1 MGGDAGLVD
10 GTEPDAV
17 VLQDVVR
24 EEVHPLGE
32 ILVEDEA
39 EDVVPEL
46 IRPHFPPQGVGDI
59 PELGLELLLVV
70 FGHTWKD
77 ATVLTAR
84 TPSESSKSGE
94 MQGDDPANSTQI
106 TWQDTRW
113 RSLLQG

>member
-1 MGGDAGLVD
+1 
-10 GTEPDAV
+10 

-46 IRPHFPPQGVGDI
+46 IRAHFPPQGVGDV

-70 FGHTWKD
+70 FRHVW
-77 ATVLTAR
+77 A
-84 TPSESSKSGE
+84 
-94 MQGDDPANSTQI
+94 Q
-106 TWQDTRW
+106 
-113 RSLLQG
+113 